1 MWWETALW
9 CAAGFV
15 GGGLLV
21 RVGWRP
27 RPAGEITSPS
37 AVKPMPWLKNA
48 IAFSLI
54 GASLVAG
61 VMAVE
66 AAGLKIPDAA
76 LPLIGGAVTKAYDA
90 CQAVIKMYAAN
101 TGADVD

>member
-15 GGGLLV
+15 GGALLV
-21 RVGWRP
+21 RVAWRP
-27 RPAGEITSPS
+27 RP
-37 AVKPMPWLKNA
+37 
-48 IAFSLI
+48 I